1 MRFPIRFPSSK
12 LAGVLAGIA
21 LVAVSAVGLR
31 LSDPKGTVDMVSG
44 VLGKPVTIND
54 GELSVDRVRVGT
66 VLTQNDEVRDRTA
79 GMFVA
84 VAVTGAATGPREL
97 SLGSAELVSKDV
109 HYKTYGLTSLVAAP
123 GFKTSTDIVF
133 EVDPARIEGLTL
145 EMWRNEVISGYQQ
158 RVRIPLGITA
168 ANANP
173 WRDAARGWG
182 IDVSL
187 SNSTRPI
194 P

>member
-1 MRFPIRFPSSK
+1 MRFPIRFPGSK
-12 LAGVLAGIA
+12 LAGVLAAIA

-44 VLGKPVTIND
+44 VAGKPVTFND

-66 VLTQNDEVRDRTA
+66 VLTQNDEVRERSA

-97 SLGSAELVSKDV
+97 SLGSAELVSKEV
-109 HYKTYGLTSLVAAP
+109 HYKTYGLTSVSAAP

-158 RVRIPLGITA
+158 RVRIPLGITT
-168 ANANP
+168 ANANQ

-182 IDVSL
+182 IDISL

>member
-1 MRFPIRFPSSK
+1 VRFPSSK
-12 LAGVLAGIA
+12 LAGVLAAIA

-44 VLGKPVTIND
+44 VPGKPVTIND

-66 VLTQNDEVRDRTA
+66 VLTQNDEVRDRSA

-168 ANANP
+168 ANANQ
-173 WRDAARGWG
+173 WRDAAPGWG

>member
-1 MRFPIRFPSSK
+1 MFPIRFPSSK
-12 LAGVLAGIA
+12 LAGVVAAIA

-168 ANANP
+168 ANANQ

-182 IDVSL
+182 IDISL

>member
-1 MRFPIRFPSSK
+1 VRFPIRFPSSK
-12 LAGVLAGIA
+12 LAGVLAAIA

-44 VLGKPVTIND
+44 VPGKPVTFND

-66 VLTQNDEVRDRTA
+66 VLTQNDEVRDRSA

-109 HYKTYGLTSLVAAP
+109 HYKTYGLTSVFAAP

-133 EVDPARIEGLTL
+133 EVDPSRVEGLTL

-168 ANANP
+168 ANANQ
-173 WRDAARGWG
+173 WGDAARGWG
-182 IDVSL
+182 IDISL

>member
-12 LAGVLAGIA
+12 LAGVLAAIA

-31 LSDPKGTVDMVSG
+31 LSDPKGTIDMVSG
-44 VLGKPVTIND
+44 VPGKPVTIND
-54 GELSVDRVRVGT
+54 GELRVDRVRVGT
-66 VLTQNDEVRDRTA
+66 ALTQNDEVRDRSA

-109 HYKTYGLTSLVAAP
+109 HYKTYGLTSVVAAP
-123 GFKTSTDIVF
+123 GFKTSADIVF
-133 EVDPARIEGLTL
+133 EVDPPRIEGLTL

-168 ANANP
+168 ANANQ

>member
-1 MRFPIRFPSSK
+1 MFPISFPSSK
-12 LAGVLAGIA
+12 LAGVLAAIA
-21 LVAVSAVGLR
+21 LVAVSAMGLR

-66 VLTQNDEVRDRTA
+66 VLTQNDEVRDRSA

-168 ANANP
+168 ANANQ
-173 WRDAARGWG
+173 WREAARGWG

>member
-1 MRFPIRFPSSK
+1 MRFPIRIPSSK
-12 LAGVLAGIA
+12 LAGVLAAVA

-31 LSDPKGTVDMVSG
+31 LSDPKGTVDMVGG
-44 VLGKPVTIND
+44 VPGKPVTFND

-66 VLTQNDEVRDRTA
+66 VLTQNDEVRDRSA

-109 HYKTYGLTSLVAAP
+109 HYKTYGLTSVFAAP
-123 GFKTSTDIVF
+123 GFKTSMDIVF

-168 ANANP
+168 ANANQ

-182 IDVSL
+182 IDISL

>member
-1 MRFPIRFPSSK
+1 MFPISFPSSK
-12 LAGVLAGIA
+12 LAGVLAAIA

-168 ANANP
+168 ANANQ

-182 IDVSL
+182 IDISL

>member
-1 MRFPIRFPSSK
+1 MRFHIRFPSSK
-12 LAGVLAGIA
+12 LAGVLAAIA

-31 LSDPKGTVDMVSG
+31 LSDPKGTVDMVRG
-44 VLGKPVTIND
+44 VPGKPVTFND

-66 VLTQNDEVRDRTA
+66 VLTQNDEVRDRSA
-79 GMFVA
+79 AMFVA

-109 HYKTYGLTSLVAAP
+109 HYKTYGLTSVFAAP

-168 ANANP
+168 ANANQ

>member
-1 MRFPIRFPSSK
+1 MFPIRFPSSK
-12 LAGVLAGIA
+12 LAGVVAAIA

-31 LSDPKGTVDMVSG
+31 LSDPRGTVDMVSG
-44 VLGKPVTIND
+44 VPGKPVTIND

-123 GFKTSTDIVF
+123 GFKTYTNIVF

-145 EMWRNEVISGYQQ
+145 EMGGEVISGYQQ

-168 ANANP
+168 ANANQ
-173 WRDAARGWG
+173 WRDARARLGYRHL
-182 IDVSL
+182 VERSH
-187 SNSTRPI
+187 RPI

>member
-12 LAGVLAGIA
+12 LAGVLAAIA

-31 LSDPKGTVDMVSG
+31 LSDPKSTIDMVSG
-44 VLGKPVTIND
+44 VPGKPVTIND

-66 VLTQNDEVRDRTA
+66 VLTQNDEVRDRSA

-109 HYKTYGLTSLVAAP
+109 HYKTYGLTSVVAAP
-123 GFKTSTDIVF
+123 GFKTSADIVF
-133 EVDPARIEGLTL
+133 EVDPPRIEGLTL

-168 ANANP
+168 ANANQ

>member
-1 MRFPIRFPSSK
+1 
-12 LAGVLAGIA
+12 
-21 LVAVSAVGLR
+21 
-31 LSDPKGTVDMVSG
+31 
-44 VLGKPVTIND
+44 
-54 GELSVDRVRVGT
+54 
-66 VLTQNDEVRDRTA
+66 
-79 GMFVA
+79 VA

-109 HYKTYGLTSLVAAP
+109 HYKTYGLTSVFAAP

-168 ANANP
+168 ANANQ

>member
-12 LAGVLAGIA
+12 LAGVVAAIA

-44 VLGKPVTIND
+44 VPGKPVTFND

-66 VLTQNDEVRDRTA
+66 VLTQNDEVRDRSA

-109 HYKTYGLTSLVAAP
+109 HYKTYGLTSLVAVP

-133 EVDPARIEGLTL
+133 EVDPARIEDLTL

-168 ANANP
+168 ANANQ

-182 IDVSL
+182 IDISL

>member
-1 MRFPIRFPSSK
+1 MFPISFPSSK
-12 LAGVLAGIA
+12 LAGVLAAVA

-168 ANANP
+168 ANANQ

-182 IDVSL
+182 IDISL